1 MHSRRRPAALL
12 GSAIVA
18 AALSSAF
25 LGQSACSSGSSGGA
39 TTATSAQTVA
49 PPSLAPTVRLY
60 LMSTV
65 AGALVPCGCSKDQ
78 LGGADRFAAQLGAD
92 RARVPNRLLL
102 GAGPLFFQEPVLSG
116 DLRQQD
122 EWKADALAD
131 AMKRM
136 GLVAWAPGAND
147 FAAGREAFDR
157 LRAASGASF
166 VGANLGLDGVVPSM
180 LVDVGGVSI
189 GIVGLSDPTAGQ
201 RELLS
206 KRRAELAAT
215 PPAGSAAPSASPAG
229 SARSA
234 APSASPAG
242 SAAAAAPAQSSLEL
256 LAQAGVDVAPP
267 KEALR
272 AEVDALRQKG
282 ARVVVGLFAMPRGE
296 ALRLLD
302 DYTELDVVVIGKA
315 SEKGD
320 GNDAPKPAV
329 LVENTVVVETSNH
342 LQTVAVL
349 DLFVR
354 EPAGSQG
361 RVRFADAGGVA
372 RAEQFTSLAAR
383 IRDLETRIT
392 GWEQGRTISPAD
404 LGARR
409 ADLERLRQERRALE
423 AEQSPPPSGSYFAY
437 SLIEVRDSLGKDA
450 DVASSIL
457 AFRKRVNE
465 HSKVAFRDR
474 KPEPAPEGTASYLG
488 VEACTDCHRQERAV
502 WDQTAHA
509 RAYATLEKEQVEFNL
524 ECVGCHV
531 TGYDRPGG
539 STVTHVDKLKDV
551 GCEVCH
557 GPGSRHAADPTDKS
571 LIVRKP
577 EPKTC
582 VSECHHPPHVE
593 NFDPNAKLQLV
604 LGPGH
609 GR

>member
-1 MHSRRRPAALL
+1 MLSRRRPVALL

-39 TTATSAQTVA
+39 TTATSAQSVA
-49 PPSLAPTVRLY
+49 PPSVTPTVRLY

-78 LGGADRFAAQLGAD
+78 LGGADRFAAQLSAD

-136 GLVAWAPGAND
+136 GLAAWAPGAND

-166 VGANLGLDGVVPSM
+166 VGANLGLEGIAPSTM
-180 LVDVGGVSI
+180 IDVGGVSI
-189 GIVGLSDPTAGQ
+189 GVVGLSDPTAGQ
-201 RELLS
+201 RELYA
-206 KRRAELAAT
+206 KRRAELA
-215 PPAGSAAPSASPAG
+215 GSAAP
-229 SARSA
+229 
-234 APSASPAG
+234 
-242 SAAAAAPAQSSLEL
+242 AAPAQSSLEL
-256 LAQAGVDVAPP
+256 LAQAGVDVAAP

-302 DYTELDVVVIGKA
+302 DYTELDVVVVGKA

-354 EPAGSQG
+354 EPAGSKG

-423 AEQSPPPSGSYFAY
+423 AEQAPPPSGSYFAY

-465 HSKVAFRDR
+465 HSKIAFAGR

-488 VEACTDCHRQERAV
+488 VEACSDCHRQERAV

-509 RAYATLEKEQVEFNL
+509 KAYATLEKEQVEFNL

>member
-1 MHSRRRPAALL
+1 MWSRRRPVALL
-12 GSAIVA
+12 GSAIAV

-49 PPSLAPTVRLY
+49 PPSMTPTVRLY

-102 GAGPLFFQEPVLSG
+102 GAGPLFFQEPVLSS
-116 DLRQQD
+116 DLRRQD
-122 EWKADALAD
+122 EWKAEALAD

-147 FAAGREAFDR
+147 FAAGHEAFDR
-157 LRAASGASF
+157 LRAASGANF
-166 VGANLGLDGVVPSM
+166 VGANLGLEGVVPSTI
-180 LVDVGGVSI
+180 VEVGGVSI

-201 RELLS
+201 REALA
-206 KRRAELAAT
+206 KRRAELAASQA
-215 PPAGSAAPSASPAG
+215 PAAGSASVGARPAGSAVAPTPSPAP
-229 SARSA
+229 A
-234 APSASPAG
+234 A
-242 SAAAAAPAQSSLEL
+242 QTSLDL
-256 LAQAGVDVAPP
+256 LAQVGIEVAPP

-272 AEVDALRQKG
+272 AEVEALRQKG

-302 DYTELDVVVIGKA
+302 DYAELDVVVIGKA

-329 LVENTVVVETSNH
+329 LLENTVVVETSNH

-354 EPAGSQG
+354 EPDGSKG

-383 IRDLETRIT
+383 IRDLETRIS

-423 AEQSPPPSGSYFAY
+423 AEQSAPPSGSYFAY
-437 SLIEVRDSLGKDA
+437 SLVEIRDSLGKDA

-465 HSKVAFRDR
+465 HSKVAFADR

-488 VEACTDCHRQERAV
+488 IEACSDCHRQERAV
-502 WDQTAHA
+502 WDQTQHA

-539 STVTHVDKLKDV
+539 STVTHVEKLKDV

-557 GPGSRHAADPTDKS
+557 GPGSRHAADPSDKS
-571 LIVRKP
+571 LIVRRP

-593 NFDPNAKLQLV
+593 NFDPVAKMQLV

>member
-1 MHSRRRPAALL
+1 MFHRRRPAALL

-39 TTATSAQTVA
+39 TSATSAQAVA
-49 PPSLAPTVRLY
+49 PPSVTPTVRLY

-78 LGGADRFAAQLGAD
+78 LGGADRFAAQLAAD

-102 GAGPLFFQEPVLSG
+102 GAGPLFFQEPVLSS

-147 FAAGREAFDR
+147 FAAGREAFER
-157 LRAASGASF
+157 LRAATGASF
-166 VGANLGLDGVVPSM
+166 VGANLALEGVVPSTI
-180 LVDVGGVSI
+180 VDVGGISI

-201 RELLS
+201 RELLA
-206 KRRAELAAT
+206 KRRAELAAAGA
-215 PPAGSAAPSASPAG
+215 PPKGTAAASASPSASPTTPAPKQ
-229 SARSA
+229 APT
-234 APSASPAG
+234 APST
-242 SAAAAAPAQSSLEL
+242 SLDL
-256 LAQAGVDVAPP
+256 LAQVGVEVAPP
-267 KEALR
+267 KEALQ
-272 AEVDALRQKG
+272 AEVEALRRKG

-354 EPAGSQG
+354 EPAENQG

-423 AEQSPPPSGSYFAY
+423 AEQSPPPSGSYFVY
-437 SLIEVRDSLGKDA
+437 SLVEIRGSLGKDA

-457 AFRKRVNE
+457 SFRKRVNE
-465 HSKVAFRDR
+465 HNKVAFRDR
-474 KPEPAPEGTASYLG
+474 TPEPAPEGTASYLG
-488 VEACTDCHRQERAV
+488 VEACSDCHRDERAV
-502 WDQTAHA
+502 WDKTQHA
-509 RAYATLEKEQVEFNL
+509 RAYATLEKEHVEFNL

-539 STVTHVDKLKDV
+539 STVTHVEKLKDV

-557 GPGSRHAADPTDKS
+557 GPGSRHAADPADKS

-577 EPKTC
+577 EPKSC

-593 NFDPNAKLQLV
+593 NFDPVAKMQLV